1 MKKVWK
7 SKNGRRT
14 MEMTFL
20 IEKTTLKEKLGCLAT
35 IIIVGLVWYL
45 FLK

>member
-14 MEMTFL
+14 TEITFS

-35 IIIVGLVWYL
+35 IIIAGLVWYL